1 MERLPSGAEAQ
12 RGQQTSVRGLPGRS
26 ARFYFDS
33 IVDGHVAL
41 DVSGVV
47 TPKLAGTAMTVAV
60 DTRSRW
66 NDAAAARYSSG
77 IWRSVESEI
86 QITGPEIVEVRLP
99 VLDAGP
105 FAKREFAIRI
115 RARQLR

>member
-1 MERLPSGAEAQ
+1 M
-12 RGQQTSVRGLPGRS
+12 PGRP

-33 IVDGHVAL
+33 IVDGNVAL

-47 TPKLAGTAMTVAV
+47 TSQLADKAMTVAV

-66 NDAAAARYSSG
+66 SDAAAARYSSG

-86 QITGPEIVEVRLP
+86 QIKGPEIVEMRLP

-105 FAKREFAIRI
+105 FAKREFAIRM